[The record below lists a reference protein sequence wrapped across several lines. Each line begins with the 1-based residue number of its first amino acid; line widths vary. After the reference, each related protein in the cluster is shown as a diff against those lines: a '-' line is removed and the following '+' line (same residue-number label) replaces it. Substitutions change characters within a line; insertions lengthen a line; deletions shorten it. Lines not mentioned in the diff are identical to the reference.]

1 VVFIILFFYIVVL
14 GESIAMKNDEKC
26 EAFHFNYNCLVVKE
40 GFLRLYGY
48 LVLTQGSNK
57 VLHLL
62 VIKGMQY
69 EFYWW

>member
-1 VVFIILFFYIVVL
+1 
-14 GESIAMKNDEKC
+14 MKNDEKC